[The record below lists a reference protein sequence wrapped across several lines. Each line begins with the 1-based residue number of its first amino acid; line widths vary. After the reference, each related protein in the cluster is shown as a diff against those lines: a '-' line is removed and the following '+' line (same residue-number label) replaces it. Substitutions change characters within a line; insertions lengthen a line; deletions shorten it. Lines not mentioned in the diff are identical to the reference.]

1 MIERTG
7 GRMKITERVL
17 LRLERENPD
26 PVKIEELVK
35 IITDRLCLRL
45 HEETLPK
52 EFDGIAADAT
62 VKLFRRVSFEGIE
75 SEWTADIKTEFV
87 SDVLAEYD
95 AEIAAYKEKKE
106 KRDGDRTIFFL

>member
-1 MIERTG
+1 
-7 GRMKITERVL
+7 MKITERVL

-45 HEETLPK
+45 NEETLPR
-52 EFDGIAADAT
+52 EFEAIASDAT
-62 VKLFRRVSFEGIE
+62 VKLFRRVMFEGIS
-75 SEWTADIKTEFV
+75 SEGTDGITTSFV
-87 SDVLAEYD
+87 ADVLAEYD
-95 AEIAAYKEKKE
+95 AEIAAYKERKE